1 MRRILRRA
9 VVKPAATRA
18 PALALAAALGLGL
31 GCADGSTEIDAT
43 PPPALHVAAGEESVP
58 TIAEAS
64 PPASRRS
71 EALTRQLRE
80 EARNATGESVL
91 TVDERL
97 RAAESE
103 FPLEFRF
110 SYQRAQRVV
119 FGRHEHHEA
128 FGLLRRAAE
137 KAIETGRSE
146 AMLEMLRSDGV
157 QSGPFWKLT
166 RGHSEWH
173 QIVEAL
179 EHGDREALWHEPH
192 ETETAHRVEPESLAA
207 TEALAASRTAVS
219 EHGLERLRLVRT
231 RIGHE
236 QSSVFRESVAADAP

>member
-1 MRRILRRA
+1 MRRILRHT
-9 VVKPAATRA
+9 VEKTAAIRV
-18 PALALAAALGLGL
+18 PALALAAALGL
-31 GCADGSTEIDAT
+31 GCADGSTEIDA
-43 PPPALHVAAGEESVP
+43 PPRPALHIAAGEEAAP
-58 TIAEAS
+58 AIAEAS

-71 EALTRQLRE
+71 EALIRQLRE
-80 EARNATGESVL
+80 EAQNNTWETAL
-91 TVDERL
+91 AVDERL

-110 SYQRAQRVV
+110 SYERAQRAV

-137 KAIETGRSE
+137 KAIATERSE
-146 AMLEMLRSDGV
+146 AMLEMLRSDGA

-179 EHGDREALWHEPH
+179 EHGDREALWHQPH
-192 ETETAHRVEPESLAA
+192 ETETAHRVVPENRAA
-207 TEALAASRTAVS
+207 TQALAASRPAVS
-219 EHGLERLRLVRT
+219 EDGLDRLRLVRT

-236 QSSVFRESVAADAP
+236 QTSVFRESVAADAP